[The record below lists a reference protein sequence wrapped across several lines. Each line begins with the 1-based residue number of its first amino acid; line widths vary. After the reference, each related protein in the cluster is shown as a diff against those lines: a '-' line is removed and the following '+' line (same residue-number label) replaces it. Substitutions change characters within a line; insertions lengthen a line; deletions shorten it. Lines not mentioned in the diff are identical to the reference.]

1 MDYTE
6 LIDSLNT
13 DNKTYIHLHSNAL
26 QSTHSFN
33 LIQNTVSSFLKK
45 KQLGGIHFN
54 IESTNSSLEENYFAP
69 IIQIGVGED
78 LNKIYTDTLVSLS
91 VPSRIGVLISSVDRP
106 FLGYKSLALFP
117 HNMVRFDYIVMYRGW
132 DEDKKIRHTFM
143 SVFNCFSYVIDYE
156 DDNICIAKGP
166 I

>member
-91 VPSRIGVLISSVDRP
+91 APSRIGVLISSVDRP

-117 HNMVRFDYIVMYRGW
+117 HDIVRFDYMVIHHGW
-132 DEDKKIRHTFM
+132 SEDKNIRHPLM
-143 SVFNCFSYVIDYE
+143 NVLNKFNYIVDYE
-156 DDNICIAKGP
+156 DDDIYVVKSAI
-166 I
+166 